1 MKSAKRIPTGNNYT
15 LDGML
20 HWFAEMSSREF
31 LFHPN
36 DEPNDIVR
44 IQDGK
49 PVFSKMEADQLR
61 KILDRMFEK
70 NGDDVYEAAYPFFMN
85 RMGIRLDA

>member
-1 MKSAKRIPTGNNYT
+1 MRI
-15 LDGML
+15 L
-20 HWFAEMSSREF
+20 
-31 LFHPN
+31 
-36 DEPNDIVR
+36 
-44 IQDGK
+44 DGK

-70 NGDDVYEAAYPFFMN
+70 NGGDVYEAVYPFFMN